1 MNVYTRYFRVTSGP
15 IMDRA
20 IELEAAN
27 AEARKVLAAFCKE
40 IGAED
45 LLSYSD
51 GRRAGFRIRSM
62 PDPAVWR
69 WINSLGAYWPRK
81 NTAAGR
87 DMLARIEA
95 LPTIVHI
102 KNAIEA
108 VGLHAG
114 LPVLISNRCGHS
126 ATLTGIPRLGVL
138 FLGVPWRD
146 IDPAKLAE
154 YKRNRAAGTEFST
167 AMDHLCW
174 EPSAE
179 LQEVKRWEVEKEI
192 EELNA
197 RLRAEQEGGAA

>member
-1 MNVYTRYFRVTSGP
+1 MNFYNRYFRVTSGP

-27 AEARKVLAAFCKE
+27 AEARNAIAAFCKE

-45 LLSYSD
+45 SLSYSD
-51 GRRAGFRIRSM
+51 GRRAGFRFLTT
-62 PDPAVWR
+62 PDQTVWKR
-69 WINSLGAYWPRK
+69 PNSFGAYWPRK

-95 LPTIVHI
+95 LPRIVHI

-108 VGLHAG
+108 VGLLADI
-114 LPVLISNRCGHS
+114 PVMISARRGYC

-138 FLGVPWRD
+138 FLRVPWRD

-154 YKRNRAAGTEFST
+154 YKDNRAAGTEFSME
-167 AMDHLCW
+167 MDHLCW
-174 EPSAE
+174 EPSDGM
-179 LQEVKRWEVEKEI
+179 QEVKRWEVEKEI
-192 EELNA
+192 EKLNA
-197 RLRAEQEGGAA
+197 RLRAEQEGATA